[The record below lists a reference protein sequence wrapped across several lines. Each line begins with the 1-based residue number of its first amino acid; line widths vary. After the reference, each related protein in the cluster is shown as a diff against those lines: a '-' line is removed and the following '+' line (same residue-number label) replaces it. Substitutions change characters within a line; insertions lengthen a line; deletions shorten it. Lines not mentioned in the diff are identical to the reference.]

1 MLPRAR
7 FATFLRLNGI
17 ENWCMVAVMRFEQN
31 HHAASARMTGE
42 VDASA
47 LALVCAG
54 SVVAIAAIADAL
66 VKTVAVVKLAVPPG
80 I

>member
-1 MLPRAR
+1 
-7 FATFLRLNGI
+7 
-17 ENWCMVAVMRFEQN
+17 MVAVMRFEQN
-31 HHAASARMTGE
+31 HHAASARMTGG

>member
-1 MLPRAR
+1 
-7 FATFLRLNGI
+7 
-17 ENWCMVAVMRFEQN
+17 MRFEQN
-31 HHAASARMTGE
+31 HHAASARMTGG

-66 VKTVAVVKLAVPPG
+66 VKAVAVVKLAVPPG

>member
-1 MLPRAR
+1 
-7 FATFLRLNGI
+7 
-17 ENWCMVAVMRFEQN
+17 MRFEQN